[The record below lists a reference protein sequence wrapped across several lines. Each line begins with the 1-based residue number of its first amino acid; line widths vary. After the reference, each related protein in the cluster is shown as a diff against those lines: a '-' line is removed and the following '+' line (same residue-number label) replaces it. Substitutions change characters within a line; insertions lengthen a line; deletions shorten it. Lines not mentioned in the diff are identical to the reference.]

1 MVIISQNHF
10 FQIPCDFLMPTI
22 VDIDDDELAQL
33 LGNGGLK
40 SATLA
45 KRRRYYD
52 EVCFTLYNV
61 VLAIRS

>member
-1 MVIISQNHF
+1 
-10 FQIPCDFLMPTI
+10 MPTI